1 MTAKKI
7 AILLVELETALR
19 FIWFRNRIEIMDTW
33 HSELMDMVGDLER
46 WEIEAIA
53 CIIEMAE
60 RDYENHLQKKEKKNE
75 S

>member
-1 MTAKKI
+1 
-7 AILLVELETALR
+7 
-19 FIWFRNRIEIMDTW
+19 MDTW

-53 CIIEMAE
+53 CIIEMDE
-60 RDYENHLQKKEKKNE
+60 RDYENHLQKKEKENE

>member
-1 MTAKKI
+1 M
-7 AILLVELETALR
+7 ELETALR

-60 RDYENHLQKKEKKNE
+60 RDYENHLQKKEKENE

>member
-1 MTAKKI
+1 
-7 AILLVELETALR
+7 
-19 FIWFRNRIEIMDTW
+19 MDTW
-33 HSELMDMVGDLER
+33 HSELADMVGDLER

-60 RDYENHLQKKEKKNE
+60 RDYENHLRKRENEKNNA